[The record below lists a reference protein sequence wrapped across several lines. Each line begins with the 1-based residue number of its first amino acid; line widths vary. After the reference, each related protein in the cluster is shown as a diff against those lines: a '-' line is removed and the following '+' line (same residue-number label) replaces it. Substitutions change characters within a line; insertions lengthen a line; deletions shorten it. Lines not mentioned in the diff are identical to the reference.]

1 MSGGAEIHPEYTR
14 EGVGIGERNLTIATR
29 LGAAAQAFFF
39 VSFLFAFFYLRALNT
54 AGRWNLHHL
63 HPSKAYGIAILVC
76 VLGSAGATWLA
87 AWSARGANLAVW
99 RAGIGAAILLAL
111 AAIGLQCAQFANL
124 GFGPGEGSYAS
135 VFVGWTGVIAINILA
150 VVYWL
155 TTLLT
160 ETFNP
165 RGRSL
170 RLLRA
175 SGEAAGVY
183 WGTLALI
190 ELTAFIL
197 LYLVAS

>member
-1 MSGGAEIHPEYTR
+1 MSGGAEIHPDYTR
-14 EGVGIGERNLTIATR
+14 EGVGIGERNLAIATR

-63 HPSKAYGIAILVC
+63 HPSRAYGIAILVC

-87 AWSARGANLAVW
+87 AWSARRQSLALW
-99 RAGIGAAILLAL
+99 RVGTGAAILLAL
-111 AAIGLQCAQFANL
+111 AAIGLQCAQYANL
-124 GFGPGEGSYAS
+124 GFGPGEGSFAS
-135 VFVGWTGVIAINILA
+135 VFVGWTGLIAINILG

-155 TTLLT
+155 TTLLA
-160 ETFNP
+160 ETLNP

-170 RLLRA
+170 SLLRA
-175 SGEAAGVY
+175 SAEAAGVY

-197 LYLVAS
+197 LYVVGS